1 MEPIFFPTPEEFRA
15 WLEENHQTAD
25 EIMVGFYKKKAGKP
39 SMTWAQSVD
48 QALCFG
54 WIDGKGRSLGDEAH
68 TIRFTPRRP
77 RSNWSAINIAK
88 VAKLTEEG
96 RMRPV
101 GLAAFEKREEARSAV
116 YSYEQRHLAALTEEH
131 QAEFKAD
138 PGAWEWFQAAAPS
151 YRKAAIFWV
160 TSAKREETVAK
171 RLRRLIDDSSAG
183 LEVPPLRRR

>member
-1 MEPIFFPTPEEFRA
+1 MEPIFFPTPEQFRA
-15 WLEENHQTAD
+15 WLEANHQTAD
-25 EIMVGFYKKKAGKP
+25 EVLVGFHKKKAGKP

-96 RMRPV
+96 RMRTP
-101 GLAAFEKREEARSAV
+101 
-116 YSYEQRHLAALTEEH
+116 
-131 QAEFKAD
+131 
-138 PGAWEWFQAAAPS
+138 
-151 YRKAAIFWV
+151 
-160 TSAKREETVAK
+160 TSSGTWR
-171 RLRRLIDDSSAG
+171 
-183 LEVPPLRRR
+183 P